1 MLFFVL
7 VIKKDTFF
15 SFSVSDSG
23 FFFSVSKI
31 IYMKFMFNVNHFFVF
46 LLWFKFCNTTDII
59 QV

>member
-23 FFFSVSKI
+23 FFSVSKI

>member
-15 SFSVSDSG
+15 SFSISDSV
-23 FFFSVSKI
+23 FFSVSKI

>member
-7 VIKKDTFF
+7 VIKKNTFF
-15 SFSVSDSG
+15 SFSVSDSV
-23 FFFSVSKI
+23 FFSVSKI

>member
-15 SFSVSDSG
+15 SFSVSDSV
-23 FFFSVSKI
+23 FFSVSKI